1 MSSTDFVTRLRAILV
16 TNWPQKL
23 GSLLIAAVIW
33 WFVAVNESPQT
44 LVSITVPIEVEG
56 LRDDSVAT
64 GLPSSVVVS
73 VQGPSMLID
82 RVQRDSVVAILDLAG
97 LSGEFEQRITVLI
110 PQGVELLGVSP
121 ADVIGSI
128 EPLASREV
136 AALAVLHIEAQ
147 QDVVLSTAIEPESA
161 TVSGLASTVS
171 QVASVIVPVT
181 SREDGS
187 FVRAWAA
194 DADGLPVQGVA
205 VSPDSFRVT
214 VTPVPVL
221 ASRTVPVVLLPPVAP
236 GFSVTARLD
245 VPEVTLVG
253 PPSSLDTIDSVVA
266 DVNMDS
272 LTLETGVHVAP
283 VTLTLPE
290 DTVAVRPLSATI
302 RLTQA
307 GIVE

>member
-1 MSSTDFVTRLRAILV
+1 MSSTDLVKRLRAILV

-23 GSLLIAAVIW
+23 GSLLIAALIW

-56 LRDDSVAT
+56 LREDSVAT

-136 AALAVLHIEAQ
+136 TALAVLYLEAE
-147 QDVVLSTAIEPESA
+147 QDVTFHAEIEPASA

-181 SREDGS
+181 SREGES
-187 FVRAWAA
+187 TVRAWAA
-194 DADGLPVQGVA
+194 DAAGLPVQGAA
-205 VSPDSFRVT
+205 VSPESFGVT
-214 VTPVPVL
+214 VTQVPVL
-221 ASRTVPVVLLPPVAP
+221 GSKTVPVMLLPPVAP

-245 VPEVTLVG
+245 AAEVTLVG
-253 PPSSLDTIDSVVA
+253 PPSSLGTMDSVVA

-272 LTLETGVHVAP
+272 LTLETGIHVVP
-283 VTLTLPE
+283 VSLTLPE
-290 DTVAVRPLSATI
+290 DTVSVRPLSATI

-307 GIVE
+307 GLVE